1 MNKINVLY
9 LIATLDV
16 GGAEGQLVEL
26 VKRLDKRKFNPAVC
40 CLTRGGPLLE
50 QELKEARI
58 EYFIL
63 GKKFKFDFSVVF
75 KLIHTLKQKN
85 IHILHTRMFTS
96 NAFGRV
102 AGIFS
107 RIPIII
113 ATEDGVDIWKSK
125 FRLFIDWFLS
135 HFTDR
140 IICVSEGVRN
150 FYHRYA
156 GIPLSKLITIYGG
169 IEITDKIN
177 IDEQKKEEFGF
188 ERNSTIITTIGRL
201 VPSKGIKY
209 LLYTVA
215 RIVEHSPNVR
225 FLIIGEGPQKDELR
239 GLAEKLEINKY
250 VVFTGIRKDIQA
262 ILAITDIFVLP
273 STSEGF
279 GISIL
284 EAMAKTKPVVATG
297 VGGVPEIIQDG
308 INGFLVPPRSAE
320 SLAKKIL
327 FLLKNE
333 EIACKIAQKG
343 RKRIE
348 KYFSI
353 DETVSKTEELYETL
367 TRTKIKQL

>member
-1 MNKINVLY
+1 MDKINILY

-16 GGAEGQLVEL
+16 GGAEKQLVEL
-26 VKRLDKRKFNPAVC
+26 AKRIDKEKFNPIVC
-40 CLTRGGPLLE
+40 CLTRGGHLLE
-50 QELKEARI
+50 NELKKAEI

-75 KLIHTLKQKN
+75 ELIHFLKQEN

-96 NAFGRV
+96 NAFGRI

-107 RIPIII
+107 HIPIII
-113 ATEDGVDIWKSK
+113 ATEDGIDIWKSK
-125 FRLFIDWFLS
+125 FRLFIDWVLS
-135 HFTDR
+135 HFTDK

-150 FYHRYA
+150 FYHRYT

-169 IEITDKIN
+169 VEITDKIN
-177 IDEQKKEEFGF
+177 TDEQKKEEFGF

-215 RIVEHSPNVR
+215 KIVEHSPNVR
-225 FLIIGEGPQKDELR
+225 FLIIGEGPQKDELK

-284 EAMAKTKPVVATG
+284 EAMAKTKPVVATS
-297 VGGVPEIIQDG
+297 VGGIPEIIQNG
-308 INGFLVPPRSAE
+308 INGFLVPPRSAK
-320 SLAKKIL
+320 SLASAIISIL
-327 FLLKNE
+327 ENP
-333 EIACKIAQKG
+333 QKGVEMGING
-343 RKRIE
+343 RKRVE

-353 DETVSKTEELYETL
+353 DETVRKTEELYKTL
-367 TRTKIKQL
+367 VKLKIHN